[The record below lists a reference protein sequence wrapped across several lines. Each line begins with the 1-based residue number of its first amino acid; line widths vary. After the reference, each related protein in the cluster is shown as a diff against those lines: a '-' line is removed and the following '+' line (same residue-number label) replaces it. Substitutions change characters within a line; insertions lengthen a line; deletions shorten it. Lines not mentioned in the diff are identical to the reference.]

1 MKWWGE
7 ISYVDEPHFDYSM
20 HAKGRKLLDEAS
32 RMEEIYIKNK
42 FIIQDQIRKY
52 FDTQE
57 EERRK

>member
-1 MKWWGE
+1 
-7 ISYVDEPHFDYSM
+7 M

-32 RMEEIYIKNK
+32 RMEDIYKKNK

-57 EERRK
+57 EEKRK